1 MDFTN
6 KLIYIYDTQKWNM
19 TILTIRIEK
28 EEKKKNKKINKKII
42 QVSQILYSV
51 TETVLMWNNLQI
63 N

>member
-28 EEKKKNKKINKKII
+28 EEKKNKNHPSLSL
-42 QVSQILYSV
+42 VRGSV
-51 TETVLMWNNLQI
+51 TVKI
-63 N
+63 

>member
-28 EEKKKNKKINKKII
+28 EEREKKNHPSLSDII
-42 QVSQILYSV
+42 LSYRNSPYVEQS
-51 TETVLMWNNLQI
+51 TD
-63 N
+63 